1 MSKTAKTIAEE
12 VLTPARVRDLWTANY
27 LPALPFTPQNFDI
40 GTLLPAMLYMARW
53 GQRRGKGAFKDAYGI
68 SGNGKA
74 VPPTIENVASG
85 LLAKQPEALVGFD
98 DANARLL
105 LSDLLLTY
113 CLENK
118 GHEEGHDL
126 QVQRVFATHYMASWV
141 DLPDSVAHLRGVP
154 E

>member
-53 GQRRGKGAFKDAYGI
+53 GQRRGKGAFKNAYGV

-85 LLAKQPEALVGFD
+85 LLANFVIWADTALATCWRSEQPLPP
-98 DANARLL
+98 AR
-105 LSDLLLTY
+105 
-113 CLENK
+113 
-118 GHEEGHDL
+118 
-126 QVQRVFATHYMASWV
+126 
-141 DLPDSVAHLRGVP
+141 
-154 E
+154 